1 MSVNELKDA
10 YFSLQ
15 FNKCSGYDD
24 ISFNVVRNCF
34 GPLLK
39 PLTRIFNLSLEKRTF
54 SDNLN
59 IAQVTPIFIAV
70 DESEIGNYRLISVLP
85 CFSKILE
92 RIMWN
97 RLFKY
102 FTANEVLY
110 KKQFGFRAVNST
122 EHAIM
127 KLIDLIKK

>member
-1 MSVNELKDA
+1 MSVNELKDP

-39 PLTRIFNLSLEKRTF
+39 PLTHIFNLSLEKRTF
-54 SDNLN
+54 SDDLN
-59 IAQVTPIFIAV
+59 IAQVTPVFIAV
-70 DESEIGNYRLISVLP
+70 DDSEIGNFRLISVLP
-85 CFSKILE
+85 CFSKKLE
-92 RIMWN
+92 RIMYN

-102 FTANEVLY
+102 LTANEVLY
-110 KKQFGFRAVNST
+110 KKQFGFRAVNSA